1 MSKHSLQQV
10 TYRDDPH
17 MVGTLDRVEHEWE
30 TIHASPSGENEYG
43 RGTRTEVASLLPRLS
58 TLHTYLQ
65 VTESWAGL
73 GMRCLV

>member
-1 MSKHSLQQV
+1 
-10 TYRDDPH
+10 

-58 TLHTYLQ
+58 TLDTHTA
-65 VTESWAGL
+65 SDRKL
-73 GMRCLV
+73 GGIGNEVKRAVWFSLV